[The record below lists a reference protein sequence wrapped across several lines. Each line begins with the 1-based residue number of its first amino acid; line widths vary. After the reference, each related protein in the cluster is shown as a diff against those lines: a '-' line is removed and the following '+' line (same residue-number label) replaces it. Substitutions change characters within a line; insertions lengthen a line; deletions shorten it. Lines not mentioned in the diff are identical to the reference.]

1 MTLRVLSIGSAVN
14 ESTLSLTNF
23 PRTIS
28 QTSSLF
34 RQSQHKRYCRQ
45 CSDVTCTKKYA
56 LTKGPKRGGGGGVNL
71 GHTLSAPPPIV
82 LFLLRAWVG
91 PSRRGSLRLNIVEIV
106 WNFLTT
112 TTTGPIAIYTQWTQF
127 ITGYFLVTWDKLV
140 WKITF
145 GNF

>member
-56 LTKGPKRGGGGGVNL
+56 LTKGPKRGGGEGEL
-71 GHTLSAPPPIV
+71 MWATRSLAQPPSSSSPPQSFYV
-82 LFLLRAWVG
+82 CYG
-91 PSRRGSLRLNIVEIV
+91 PASHQSH
-106 WNFLTT
+106 
-112 TTTGPIAIYTQWTQF
+112 
-127 ITGYFLVTWDKLV
+127 YFLYYNGIPKFVRKRPMLTEK
-140 WKITF
+140 
-145 GNF
+145 